1 MTTSLHEPKP
11 STTTAP
17 PRVDVHWG
25 TDSVGRSVGD
35 LWAQRSLLPR
45 IGIRVMIK
53 GLAGTMLGPF
63 WIVVAPI
70 VSLIGFGFLFGSIAK
85 PPSHGVPYLVFM
97 LAGALGWSAFE
108 RVAFWGTRSFDV
120 YRRILRNV
128 QIPGLMVPIAGS
140 VIASVEVAMSLVIL
154 FGTLIVY
161 WVVDGTMYLRISPQL
176 LLVPVGLVLSVLVGW
191 SVAFW
196 TGTLNARARD
206 VRLVFRWVLLIWL
219 YITPVL
225 YPLSSLPG
233 PVAAVAQFNPVVA
246 PVEMVKEGFLHVGS
260 VELDR
265 LGVTLAFIV
274 IAGGAGAWFCTHMSP
289 RFVRLRMGLLDD
301 DEDDF

>member
-1 MTTSLHEPKP
+1 MTTSVHEPQVP
-11 STTTAP
+11 PTAAAAP
-17 PRVDVHWG
+17 VDVHWG
-25 TDSVGRSVGD
+25 TDPLGHAVGD
-35 LWAQRSLLPR
+35 LWHQRSLLPR

-206 VRLVFRWVLLIWL
+206 GRRAFRGGVPVLL
-219 YITPVL
+219 
-225 YPLSSLPG
+225 
-233 PVAAVAQFNPVVA
+233 
-246 PVEMVKEGFLHVGS
+246 
-260 VELDR
+260 
-265 LGVTLAFIV
+265 FI
-274 IAGGAGAWFCTHMSP
+274 H
-289 RFVRLRMGLLDD
+289 
-301 DEDDF
+301 

>member
-70 VSLIGFGFLFGSIAK
+70 VSLIGFGFLSGSIAK
-85 PPSHGVPYLVFM
+85 PPSHGVPSLVFM

-120 YRRILRNV
+120 YRRIIRNV
-128 QIPGLMVPIAGS
+128 YVPALLVPMASG
-140 VIASVEVAMSLVIL
+140 VIAAVEVSMSLVLLI
-154 FGTLIVY
+154 GTLLVY
-161 WVVDGTMYLRISPQL
+161 WVIDGHLYVHFSPA
-176 LLVPVGLVLSVLVGW
+176 LVLGPIGIALSVAVGW

-196 TGTLNARARD
+196 TGTLNAKARD

-225 YPLSSLPG
+225 YPLSSLPEALG
-233 PVAAVAQFNPVVA
+233 ALAEFNPVVA
-246 PVEMVKEGFLHVGS
+246 PVEMVKEGFLNIGS
-260 VELDR
+260 LELDR
-265 LGVTLAFIV
+265 LAVTLGFIV
-274 IAGGAGAWFCTHMSP
+274 LVGGAGAWFCTRKAPGFIRS
-289 RFVRLRMGLLDD
+289 RMGLDD
-301 DEDDF
+301 DEEDF